1 MLLLE
6 EQIHMAADD
15 ADRNETLIF
24 NLYQMPE
31 SPGLIGGVF
40 QLEYALVR
48 IFIGGHSGFFGVCT
62 K

>member
-1 MLLLE
+1 
-6 EQIHMAADD
+6 MAADD

-31 SPGLIGGVF
+31 NPGLAEGVF

-48 IFIGGHSGFFGVCT
+48 FFIGGHSGFFGVST

>member
-48 IFIGGHSGFFGVCT
+48 IFHRGAFWFFLRCS